1 MTNFLDTVLVSSIS
15 DRLLLNH
22 PFYRRWEAGALSSDE
37 LRLYAEQY
45 RFFEEMLPRFLERL
59 AAELPDGVARE
70 SVLKNLADEVAA
82 PSHLE
87 LFERFAEFYQASVTP
102 ISPAMQRLVDAYS
115 DVLAQGPTAAL
126 AGLWAYESQGAG
138 IADSKAE
145 GLAAHYGASADSLAF
160 WWAHGTIEAD
170 HAKWTLEALELLD
183 PDNAVA
189 REAARLIG
197 DAWWEFLDE
206 RELVAS

>member
-15 DRLLLNH
+15 DRQLLNH
-22 PFYRRWEAGALSSDE
+22 PFYRRWETGALSSDE

-160 WWAHGTIEAD
+160 WW
-170 HAKWTLEALELLD
+170 
-183 PDNAVA
+183 
-189 REAARLIG
+189 
-197 DAWWEFLDE
+197 
-206 RELVAS
+206 